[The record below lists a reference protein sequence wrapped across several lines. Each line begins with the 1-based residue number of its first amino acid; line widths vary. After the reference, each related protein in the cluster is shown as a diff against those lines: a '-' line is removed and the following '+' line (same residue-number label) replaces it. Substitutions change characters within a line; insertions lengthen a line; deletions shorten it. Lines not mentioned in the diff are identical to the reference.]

1 MEILIFGCGILFLVL
16 IFNLRHRVSKLE
28 QYIKESLN
36 KSAPESNYQ
45 KSASHPL
52 ATENKDTLYDV
63 IVQKAQQAE
72 EQANSANNI
81 ASQDIFDQVGD
92 TTKESGVPEQD
103 PLDKFVEWLKDDW
116 LLKLGALFL
125 LIGFGW
131 LTTYAFLNNWIGP
144 MGRIALGIVAGS
156 LFLMFGWHRIKTYIN
171 QGGIFLILGSTT
183 ILLTIFAARE
193 IYDFFNP
200 TIALSVMFLSTVFV
214 ALASVKY
221 NSQALSLGSLILAGV
236 APLLT
241 NSPSPDYISL
251 FAYLLVIILGV
262 IWVVAI
268 TGRRALITAALL
280 LVTFYSV
287 PQFLFP
293 ASQNKDILLL
303 FAFAFTAVFF
313 LSSIQGIFKMKDEDV
328 MPDILTASGNGLFLL
343 AWIMNAA
350 PDEWKSLIISAWM
363 IVFAVGAF
371 AMFKISQK
379 REHFFIYA
387 GLSIAMLATATAA
400 ELEGSAL
407 VIAYAIECGVI
418 DLTAYLILKDIKI
431 AERLSV
437 LFAVPIFLSI
447 ASIASPAWAAGII
460 HKDFFVLLIVGLSLF
475 GLGWLYILKVYKFMA
490 DDQQHWNKW
499 MVIVGSLY
507 FYIILWLSLHVVLD
521 EDTAVMVSLVIYTI
535 VGLFIYFY
543 GLANKKNNPRIY
555 GGVLL
560 GFVIIRLLL
569 IDVWK
574 MELAGRIVTF
584 FLVGALLVSTAFIG
598 KKKNITSPNKLA

>member
-1 MEILIFGCGILFLVL
+1 MEILIIGCGILFLVL
-16 IFNLRHRVSKLE
+16 IFNLRHRVSNLE
-28 QYIKESLN
+28 QYIKESQNISIPDTNDQKPAPFSLPAKN
-36 KSAPESNYQ
+36 KGS
-45 KSASHPL
+45 
-52 ATENKDTLYDV
+52 LYDA
-63 IVQKAQQAE
+63 ILQKAQQSETQVNAVDT
-72 EQANSANNI
+72 I
-81 ASQDIFDQVGD
+81 ASQEAFDQGGS
-92 TTKESGVPEQD
+92 TTRISGAREPEA
-103 PLDKFVEWLKDDW
+103 LEKFVEWLKDDW

-156 LFLMFGWHRIKTYIN
+156 LFLMFGWHRLKTYIN

-200 TIALSVMFLSTVFV
+200 TIALGVMFLSTVFV

-221 NSQALSLGSLILAGV
+221 NSQALSLGSLILAGA

-280 LVTFYSV
+280 LVTFYSL
-287 PQFLFP
+287 PQFFFP

-303 FAFAFTAVFF
+303 YAFAFTAVFF
-313 LSSIQGIFKMKDEDV
+313 LASIQGIFKMKDEDV
-328 MPDILTASGNGLFLL
+328 TPDILTASGNGLFLL

-418 DLTAYLILKDIKI
+418 NLTSFIILKDIRI
-431 AERLSV
+431 AERLSI

-447 ASIASPAWAAGII
+447 ASMASPAWAGGII
-460 HKDFFVLLIVGLSLF
+460 HKDFFVLFVLGLSLF
-475 GLGWLYILKVYKFMA
+475 GIGWLYILKFYKFIE

-499 MVIVGSLY
+499 MMIVGSMY
-507 FYIILWLSLHVVLD
+507 FYVILWLSLHAVLD
-521 EDTAVMVSLVIYTI
+521 DDTAVMISLVIFTI
-535 VGLFIYFY
+535 VGLIVYFY

-555 GGVLL
+555 GAVLL

-598 KKKNITSPNKLA
+598 KKNITSANKLE